1 MAEHQ
6 HGQMEIRDH
15 ERTFAGFV
23 RFVTVAVIVILAFL
37 VFLAL
42 ANG

>member
-1 MAEHQ
+1 MAEYQ
-6 HGQMEIRDH
+6 HGHMDIRAQ

-23 RFVTVAVIVILAFL
+23 RFVSVAVIVIVAFL